1 MKQVLE
7 CSQVTALS
15 PGEKGLFSS
24 IIEHIYPEAKAGTSL
39 PIERGEA
46 RAAKGLQR
54 KGLIVINHNDSGSL
68 FMTFTA
74 LGAASYERYRQ
85 FQLPN

>member
-24 IIEHIYPEAKAGTSL
+24 IIEHIYPEPKAGTSL

-54 KGLIVINHNDSGSL
+54 KGLIVINHNESGSQ

>member
-1 MKQVLE
+1 MTQVSE

-24 IIEHIYPEAKAGTSL
+24 ILEHIYPEPKAGTSL

-46 RAAKGLQR
+46 RAAKDGL
-54 KGLIVINHNDSGSL
+54 K
-68 FMTFTA
+68 
-74 LGAASYERYRQ
+74 
-85 FQLPN
+85 